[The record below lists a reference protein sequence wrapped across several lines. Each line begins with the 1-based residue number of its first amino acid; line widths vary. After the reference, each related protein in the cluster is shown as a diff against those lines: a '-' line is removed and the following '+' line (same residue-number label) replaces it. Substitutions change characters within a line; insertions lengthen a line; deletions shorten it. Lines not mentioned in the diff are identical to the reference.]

1 MNKKS
6 NLKHDIAL
14 IIRGYKLL
22 YQRSPKMII
31 WRIIMGV
38 IQAIIPYFTL
48 YMSALLVNELV
59 YSHDIAHLIKYA
71 AITVLGHFTLNV
83 IKTLVYSQ
91 EFLYN
96 SLDWTKE
103 TFFYLDHQNN
113 LEYAHLENPDV
124 ALLYNKIQAA
134 QNATGSG
141 IKNLLWCLDM
151 MISGLTDI
159 ICSATLSFS
168 LFFTVVDGKHT
179 GIFALINSPY
189 AVIIILAIIIANTFI
204 VSNTKK
210 AQTYQTNKEW
220 EAFAD
225 NNIFLTSYK
234 NLWNSPDVPVFNMRK
249 IILGELG
256 TRTLRPKWISNSEK
270 INMKYS
276 SLRYSSD
283 TVMKIVLTTFI
294 AAKAFLG
301 AFPIGNFLIY
311 RRSVNKFID
320 GVSGIAAQLA
330 DLLHNNK
337 TLKLIYEYLD
347 LPDDMYHGTLS
358 VEKRS
363 DNRYEIEFKNVSFKY
378 PNTETY
384 VLKNVNLKFTIGDKL
399 ASVGMNGS
407 GKTTFIK
414 LLCRLYDPTE
424 GEILL
429 NGINIKK
436 YYYNEYLNIFSVVFQ
451 DFKTFS
457 FSIAENVAC
466 THDFDREKVMQCL
479 EKAGLGERIRSLEKG
494 IDTYLNRD
502 YERDGIDISGGEAQK
517 LALAR
522 ALYKNAPFIILDEP
536 TASLDPIAEAE
547 VYARFNDIVE
557 DKTTLYISHRLSSC
571 RFCKNILVFHEGSIV
586 QHGSHDELIANI
598 TGKYYE
604 LWNAQAKYYQ

>member
-1 MNKKS
+1 MKKK
-6 NLKHDIAL
+6 NNFKYAAAL
-14 IIRGYKLL
+14 IIRAFKLL
-22 YQRSPKMII
+22 YKRSPQMII
-31 WRIIMGV
+31 WRMIMG
-38 IQAIIPYFTL
+38 ITQAVIPYFTL
-48 YMSALLVNELV
+48 YMSAVLVNELI
-59 YSHDIAHLIKYA
+59 YSRNINKLIMYA
-71 AITVLGHFTLNV
+71 AITVVGHFVLNT
-83 IKTLVYSQ
+83 IKTLVYSKS
-91 EFLYN
+91 FLYN
-96 SLDWTKE
+96 DLDWVNE
-103 TFFYLDHQNN
+103 TFFYLDHQNK
-113 LEYAHLENPDV
+113 LEYAHLENPEI
-124 ALLYNKIQAA
+124 ALLFNKIQSA

-141 IKNLLWCLDM
+141 IKNLIWSIDLVM
-151 MISGLTDI
+151 SGLTDI
-159 ICSATLSFS
+159 VCSAALSFS
-168 LFFTVVDGKHT
+168 LFFTVVAGEHK
-179 GIFALINSPY
+179 GFFAFINSPL
-189 AVIIILAIIIANTFI
+189 AIVIIIVIITANAFI
-204 VSNTKK
+204 VAHTKK
-210 AQTYQTNKEW
+210 ATRFQTNKEW
-220 EAFAD
+220 EAYAD
-225 NNIFLTSYK
+225 NNVFLDSYK
-234 NLWNSPDVPVFNMRK
+234 NLWNTPDVPIFNMRK

-256 TRTLRPKWISNSEK
+256 ERTLNPKWVINSEK
-270 INMKYS
+270 IQVKYS
-276 SLRYSSD
+276 SIRHISD
-283 TVMKIVLTTFI
+283 TVMKIALTTFI
-294 AAKAFLG
+294 AAKAYLG

-320 GVSGIAAQLA
+320 GISGIAGELA
-330 DLLHNNK
+330 DLMHNNK
-337 TLKLIYEYLD
+337 TLELIYEYLD

-378 PNTETY
+378 PNTDTY

-399 ASVGMNGS
+399 AIVGMNGS

-436 YYYNEYLNIFSVVFQ
+436 YHYNEYLNIFSVVFQ

-466 THDFDREKVMQCL
+466 THNFDRDKVMQCL

-522 ALYKNAPFIILDEP
+522 ALYKNSPFIILDEP

-571 RFCKNILVFHEGSIV
+571 RFCKNILVFHEGGII
-586 QHGSHDELIANI
+586 QHGSHEELIANI